1 MEIKGAGMKIRKLA
15 VLAAAIAIP
24 ISGLATLA
32 AVSGGTAGASNRGGD
47 KGTYIC
53 AVDGVPPA
61 AASTVTFQSPGITQ
75 AGSSSE
81 NSISKT
87 KTTVALLPSG
97 GSCGTVNGSGGP
109 YTISASNPTCS
120 SSTTPPAG
128 PHCTIDAPPALG
140 DYAYGSWNSF
150 IATGASTIIT
160 GLPHPK
166 FKIDSDTFVGTTTGA
181 SSVVGAPCTS
191 GEAGFNITGTVAA
204 NEGYSSFSLTACL
217 GTVTAPAGSAGT
229 MFLNDVGTTTVLTVQ
244 IDPADSTVTV
254 S

>member
-1 MEIKGAGMKIRKLA
+1 MKIKKLA

-24 ISGLATLA
+24 VGGLASLA
-32 AVSGGTAGASNRGGD
+32 AFSGGTAGASNRGGD
-47 KGTYIC
+47 KGTYTC
-53 AVDGVPPA
+53 AFHGTPPA
-61 AASTVTFQSPGITQ
+61 TAATVTFQSPGITS

-81 NSISKT
+81 ATTSKT
-87 KTTVALLPSG
+87 KTTAAQLPLG
-97 GSCGTVNGSGGP
+97 PTCGTVNGSAGP
-109 YTISASNPTCS
+109 YTIVSSNPTCS
-120 SSTTPPAG
+120 ASTTPPAG

-166 FKIDSDTFVGTTTGA
+166 FKIDGDTFVGTTTGA
-181 SSVVGAPCTS
+181 SSVVGAPCTAH
-191 GEAGFNITGTVAA
+191 EAGFNITGSVAA

-229 MFLNDVGTTTVLTVQ
+229 MFLDDVGSVTVLTVQ
-244 IDPADSTVTV
+244 IDPADSSGTV

>member
-1 MEIKGAGMKIRKLA
+1 MQIKKLA

-24 ISGLATLA
+24 IGGLASLA
-32 AVSGGTAGASNRGGD
+32 AISGGTAGASNRAGD
-47 KGTYIC
+47 KGTYTC
-53 AVDGVPPA
+53 AVTGKAPA
-61 AASTVTFQSPGITQ
+61 TASTVTFQSPGISS
-75 AGSSSE
+75 AGSTGES
-81 NSISKT
+81 SISKE
-87 KTTVALLPSG
+87 KTTIAVLPAG
-97 GSCGTVNGSGGP
+97 GTCGTVAGSAGP
-109 YTISASNPTCS
+109 YTISTSNPTCS

-150 IATGASTIIT
+150 IATGASTIVT

-166 FKIDSDTFVGTTTGA
+166 FKIDGDTFVGTTTGA
-181 SSVVGAPCTS
+181 ASVVGAPCS
-191 GEAGFNITGTVAA
+191 SSEAGFNITGTVAA

-229 MFLNDVGTTTVLTVQ
+229 QFLADVGSVTVLTVQ

>member
-1 MEIKGAGMKIRKLA
+1 MAIKGAGMKIQKLA

-24 ISGLATLA
+24 ISGLAALS
-32 AVSGGTAGASNRGGD
+32 VGTAGASNRAGD
-47 KGTYIC
+47 KGTYTC
-53 AVDGVPPA
+53 AIQGVPPA
-61 AASTVTFQSPGITQ
+61 AAATVTFQAPGITS

-81 NSISKT
+81 ATISKT
-87 KTTVALLPSG
+87 KTTTARLPLG
-97 GSCGTVNGSGGP
+97 GTCGTVNGSAGP
-109 YTISASNPTCS
+109 YTISSSNPTCS
-120 SSTTPPAG
+120 ASTTPPAG
-128 PHCTIDAPPALG
+128 PKCTIDTPPALG

-166 FKIDSDTFVGTTTGA
+166 FKIDGDTFVGTTTGA

-191 GEAGFNITGTVAA
+191 HEAGFNITGSVAA

-229 MFLNDVGTTTVLTVQ
+229 MFLDDVGSVTVLTVQ